1 MTRMLVM
8 ANSKKLGGRC
18 VAGFDLNGLRWV
30 RPTSSAVGSPLW
42 PSSTMVVDGGRQRPV
57 RPLDIVDFTPG
68 RVTASPSHP
77 EDVELRGNFSLVKQ
91 ITLDDARVL
100 LAEHQPAADT
110 PFGSQ
115 SEFLDSMILESK
127 PIGRSLESWAVE
139 KVQMIRKTDRNG
151 RLGVWGRID
160 FEGEVVTYKITDDD
174 FLLRHPHLMRLDNP
188 LLTFSIG
195 EPFSPNGLPLR
206 NYILIAGVL
215 IR

>member
-1 MTRMLVM
+1 M
-8 ANSKKLGGRC
+8 
-18 VAGFDLNGLRWV
+18 AGFDLNGLRWV
-30 RPTSSAVGSPLW
+30 RPTSSTVGSPLW
-42 PSSTMVVDGGRQRPV
+42 PSSTMVVDGGRHRPV

-100 LAEHQPAADT
+100 LAGHQPSTET

-115 SEFLDSMILESK
+115 SEFFDSTSLETK
-127 PIGRSLESWAVE
+127 PLGRSLESWTVE
-139 KVQMIRKTDRNG
+139 RVQVIRKFRQAG
-151 RLGVWGRID
+151 RLGVWGRIN
-160 FEGEVVTYKITDDD
+160 FEREVVTYKITDDD

-195 EPFSPNGLPLR
+195 ESFSPNGLPLR